1 MSFFVIL
8 DFTIVRI
15 IKKHV
20 SYWKILNIFL
30 NKSAQILLLLLPLK
44 CVCMCERELC
54 FKLWLHVPSV
64 FLLLALPGVWA
75 ALSSGLLLFVS
86 ARGAAE
92 MTGHANKLH
101 HFCLSGWGQSSAICP
116 DPTMNGAHFHGP
128 LRPPATSP
136 TPYPPKTPHPP
147 HQPPSSS
154 PEMSACHCSLLM
166 INFCVQYVCLCMKNA
181 SLCVYLM

>member
-1 MSFFVIL
+1 MMFVHK
-8 DFTIVRI
+8 
-15 IKKHV
+15 IKKHI
-20 SYWKILNIFL
+20 SYCKILNIFFKQKRS
-30 NKSAQILLLLLPLK
+30 NSSHVPPSNMS
-44 CVCMCERELC
+44 VCMCERELC

-64 FLLLALPGVWA
+64 FLLLVLPGVWA

-116 DPTMNGAHFHGP
+116 DSAMNGAHFHGP

-136 TPYPPKTPHPP
+136 KHPNHPIDPPFPP
-147 HQPPSSS
+147 QRRLHVIVTDDES
-154 PEMSACHCSLLM
+154 C
-166 INFCVQYVCLCMKNA
+166 
-181 SLCVYLM
+181 